1 MSAEA
6 PAAYQADLNY
16 GLDDTPKPWPKAIGL
31 GLQHVLTMFGATV
44 AVPFILAPFLEF
56 DGRQLAILI
65 SSVFI
70 CSALA
75 TFVQVTIGTRLPIVQ
90 GVSFA
95 FLGPFI
101 GIAAAHPGEDGMRY
115 IAGAVL
121 AGAVVEMILGFGGVF
136 GALRRFVTP
145 ITIAPVIALVGLSLY
160 DAAAI
165 NASPNWWMALTTTAL
180 IIAFSLIL
188 APRIRLFSL
197 FPILLAVVTVYLG
210 ALLLSVTG
218 VIPETMAGHVSF
230 GGLAETP
237 WVRSVGFGDQGL
249 FFPWGTPLFDLGF
262 FIAVLA
268 AYLASSIESFGD
280 YHAISRIAGVG
291 DPSAK
296 TINRGLGAEGIGC
309 FLTGIFGG
317 FSSTSY
323 SENIGLVGLTKVA
336 SRVVVLIG
344 AAALLVLGFVSK
356 IGGVIASIPGPIV
369 GGVYL
374 ALFGII
380 AGVGLSNLRRAD
392 MDSQRNI
399 MIVGFV
405 LFAGLVF
412 PRYFS
417 GYAGDDWDLFGIDWL
432 TSIVR
437 SVGSNGIAVAAVFG
451 LLLDNLIPGTDRE
464 RGVGT
469 YDVVVPPEDLPGRG
483 GLGHDA
489 SQPGTGP
496 ADPADGGPRRP

>member
-1 MSAEA
+1 MSTTA
-6 PAAYQADLNY
+6 PPEYKVDLNY
-16 GLDDTPKPWPKAIGL
+16 GLDEVPKPWPKAVGL

-44 AVPFILAPFLEF
+44 AVPFILAPILEF

-70 CSALA
+70 CSGLA
-75 TFVQVTIGTRLPIVQ
+75 TIVQLTIGTRLPIVQ

-101 GIAAAHPGEDGMRY
+101 GIASTYPGEDAMRY
-115 IAGAVL
+115 IAGAII

-145 ITIAPVIALVGLSLY
+145 ITIAPVIALVGLALF
-160 DAAAI
+160 DPATF
-165 NASPNWWMALTTTAL
+165 NASANWWMALGTTAL

-197 FPILLAVVTVYLG
+197 FPILLAVLTAYVV

-218 VIPETMAGHVSF
+218 ILPEGVAGHVSF
-230 GGLAETP
+230 GVVGDTP
-237 WVRSVGFGDQGL
+237 WIRGFVPGEGGII
-249 FFPWGTPLFDLGF
+249 FPWGTPLFDIGF
-262 FIAVLA
+262 FIAILA

-280 YHAISRIAGVG
+280 YHAISRIVGAG

-336 SRVVVLIG
+336 SRVVLMIG
-344 AAALLVLGFVSK
+344 AVALLLLGFVSK

-380 AGVGLSNLRRAD
+380 VGVGLSNLRRAD

-399 MIVGFV
+399 LIVGFV
-405 LFAGLVF
+405 LFIGLVF
-412 PRYFS
+412 PNYFAN
-417 GYAGDDWDLFGIDWL
+417 YAGEDWNLFGIEWL
-432 TSIVR
+432 SSIVR
-437 SVGSNGIAVAAVFG
+437 AIGSNGIAVAAVFG
-451 LLLDNLIPGTDRE
+451 LLLDNLIPGTDAE

-489 SQPGTGP
+489 SHPRSEPT
-496 ADPADGGPRRP
+496 DGV